1 MLVAFFEF
9 SDSIQ
14 EVEGVKAHGKA
25 ERFILFN
32 VLFIFFFFFRPQPG
46 LAFFKTCLWGNG
58 ATKSWSGCDE
68 SVIINMV

>member
-32 VLFIFFFFFRPQPG
+32 VLFIFFFLSHSQDLHFLKPVCGGMEPLKAG
-46 LAFFKTCLWGNG
+46 VAVMSL
-58 ATKSWSGCDE
+58 
-68 SVIINMV
+68 